1 VITAGRGRV
10 PTSLSPWLGAVLIS
24 FSGVW
29 VRLADVEAVR
39 SAFLRGAYA
48 LPLLAV
54 LVAVR
59 ARSDGDG
66 RRWFRPV
73 AFVAGLFLGL
83 DLITWHA
90 SMGIIGAG
98 LGTVLPNLQVV
109 FVGLIGVAVFHE
121 RPARTFWIALP
132 AVLAGIWLLA
142 VVGRPVTVDG
152 PVAAGVALGVL
163 TAVLY
168 SIALVM
174 LRLSRSRSGSSSA
187 VGVLWSLT
195 LGATATTGVAAVID
209 GVAGP
214 AGWPADGYLVL
225 LAIGSQ
231 VLGWLLL
238 TTSIHRLP
246 AAATSVALLLQPVL
260 ALVWGG
266 LLLAEPVGLPQA
278 SGAAVV
284 LVGVALAHRSLREV
298 AVRPTPDATARID
311 ERPGPAARPR

>member
-1 VITAGRGRV
+1 MVTTRGRV
-10 PTSLSPWLGAVLIS
+10 PTSLNPWLGAALIS

-48 LPLLAV
+48 LPVLAV

-59 ARSDGDG
+59 ARSDSDAH
-66 RRWFRPV
+66 RWFRPL
-73 AFVAGLFLGL
+73 AFLAGLFLGL

-121 RPARTFWIALP
+121 RPARTFWLALP
-132 AVLAGIWLLA
+132 VVLTGIWLLA

-187 VGVLWSLT
+187 AGVLWSLT
-195 LGATATTGVAAVID
+195 LGATATTGIAAVIE
-209 GVAGP
+209 GAAGP

-278 SGAAVV
+278 GGAAVV
-284 LVGVALAHRSLREV
+284 LVGVALAHRALREV
-298 AVRPTPDATARID
+298 AVRP
-311 ERPGPAARPR
+311 GPASTTPADARPTTDADRR